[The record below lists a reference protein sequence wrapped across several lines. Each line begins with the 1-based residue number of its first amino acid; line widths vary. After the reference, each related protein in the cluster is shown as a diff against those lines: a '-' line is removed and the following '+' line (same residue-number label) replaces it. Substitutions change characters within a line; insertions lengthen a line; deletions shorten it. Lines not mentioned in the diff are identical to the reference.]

1 MLLINQSSV
10 DKSKAIMFPADQ
22 TFIGANALN
31 KIKDQFVLY
40 IINEY
45 MMEKKV
51 RIRIISAF
59 RHA

>member
-1 MLLINQSSV
+1 LLINQSSV
-10 DKSKAIMFPADQ
+10 DKSKAIMFLADQ
-22 TFIGANALN
+22 TFISANALN